1 MAKNNPFDLRF
12 GLKPDNLVSR
22 INETG
27 LIIEEFSAEKP
38 SNGVYLITGP
48 RGSGKTVLMST
59 IFNHFKDESNW
70 VTVDPG
76 PKDDILSNV
85 ASMIY
90 DNGKMKRLFAE
101 TEFSFSFQGVGFSIK
116 GKTPVSSVY
125 SLLVRMFEYLKK
137 KGQRVLIAIDEAD
150 NSDQI
155 KYFIQAYQSLMRQDF
170 PIFLVMT
177 GLYENIYKLQ
187 EDKSLTFLYR
197 APKIFLGPL
206 DMGAMASKYCQYLS
220 VDRSKGIELA
230 KFTKGYAYAYQVLGH
245 ILYRKG
251 NAEIDQ
257 SVLDE
262 FDQSLAE
269 NVYKKIF
276 FDMSEK
282 DKRIVLS
289 FKTPDPIKVSEICDK
304 TGYSINYLSVYR
316 DNLIKTG
323 VVHSPSYGYLQLTLP
338 RFEVFLSYYDHE

>member
-1 MAKNNPFDLRF
+1 MAKSNPFDLRF
-12 GLKPDNLVSR
+12 GLKPDNLISR
-22 INETG
+22 IKETN
-27 LIIEEFSAEKP
+27 LIIDEFSAEKP

-59 IFNHFKDESNW
+59 IFNHFKNESDW
-70 VTVDPG
+70 IAVDPG

-101 TEFSFSFQGVGFSIK
+101 TEFSFSFQGIGFSIK

-137 KGQRVLIAIDEAD
+137 KGKRVLIAIDEAD

-155 KYFIQAYQSLMRQDF
+155 KYFIQTYQSLLRQDF

-177 GLYENIYKLQ
+177 GLYENVFKLQ

-197 APKIFLGPL
+197 APKIFLDPL
-206 DMGAMASKYCQYLS
+206 DVGAMASKYCQYLS
-220 VDRSKGIELA
+220 VSREKGIELA
-230 KFTKGYAYAYQVLGH
+230 RLTNGYAYAYQVLGH
-245 ILYRKG
+245 ILYEKG
-251 NAEIDQ
+251 NADINQ
-257 SVLDE
+257 ATLDE
-262 FDQSLAE
+262 FDLNLSE
-269 NVYKKIF
+269 NVYKKVF
-276 FDMSEK
+276 FDMSDRGK
-282 DKRIVLS
+282 KIVLS
-289 FKTPDPIKVSEICDK
+289 FKTSDPVKVSDICER

-316 DNLIKTG
+316 DNLIKSG
-323 VVHSPSYGYLQLTLP
+323 IVRSPSYGYLQFVLP
-338 RFEVFLSYYDHE
+338 RFDIFLSCYDF